1 MNGAAHV
8 VDALSGWVLGA
19 SFRTLLLALLVGGID
34 RLLPDRVS
42 HRIRMWMWR
51 LVLVPLCVP
60 PQMTSPISAWP
71 RVDAMIPPTGSA
83 DDSPS
88 AGPASQGAEAQALPA
103 WACSPAGRRAWAGI
117 WLTGV
122 LVCAGCVVRR
132 RRMTRREWIEA
143 PSRPVPPRVAQLA
156 HEAADR
162 IGLRYVPELRLHAW
176 ATGAAVVGL
185 LRPVVVLP
193 DGWVRTARREQWLH
207 VLMHEFAHVR
217 RRDPWTDAAGV
228 LLQILYWFHPALWI
242 ARARWR
248 TLREMACDEAVAT
261 ALRDSAAEYRRTL
274 LELSEAFLVRNVPL
288 TFGRRRAEIVQRVA
302 ALRRAPASH
311 GRIGRAVCH
320 AGFLVLAACCVPGAS
335 SDAPRDTTRALEAE
349 APPGCLQ
356 LRYTVLQALAQERQ
370 ALAH

>member
-1 MNGAAHV
+1 MNGAANI

-42 HRIRMWMWR
+42 HRIRAWMWR

-60 PQMTSPISAWP
+60 PQLTSPISAWP
-71 RVDAMIPPTGSA
+71 RVETMIPPTGIGH
-83 DDSPS
+83 DSSS
-88 AGPASQGAEAQALPA
+88 AGPASQGADAEALPV
-103 WACSPAGRRAWAGI
+103 WAYNPAGRRAWAGI

-132 RRMTRREWIEA
+132 RRLTRRVWIEA
-143 PSRPVPPRVAQLA
+143 PSRPMSPSLA
-156 HEAADR
+156 RIAREAADR
-162 IGLRYVPELRLHAW
+162 IGLRRLPEVRVQIE

-193 DGWVRTARREQWLH
+193 DGWVRTARREQLLH

-217 RRDPWTDAAGV
+217 RFDSWAHAVGV

-242 ARARWR
+242 ARARLR
-248 TLREMACDEAVAT
+248 TLREMACDETVAT

-302 ALRRAPASH
+302 ALRHAPASH
-311 GRIGRAVCH
+311 GRIGRALCH
-320 AGFLVLAACCVPGAS
+320 AGFLVLAACCVPGPAS
-335 SDAPRDTTRALEAE
+335 GPVLDAATALQVE

-356 LRYTVLQALAQERQ
+356 LRYTVLQALAQERH